1 MPAIKNEKYYLR
13 KTKMKKIKLTLF
25 IVVLGLLLVSCERDI
40 TEPVISSNPGK
51 PSVADLSFTLPFT
64 MTNTDS
70 LMTFSW
76 AAADFG
82 FASSTSYALQL
93 SSKSDFSSNV
103 ATLFTTQ
110 KLKGTVKV
118 GDVNALILSW
128 NFAIG
133 TPVTVYYRISTTV
146 SPSVAT
152 VYSET
157 KSKSLTPFDA
167 VINYPMVY
175 VPGAYQGWSPGAD
188 NGRLYSYGFN
198 SQYAGIIRIKDGTN
212 AASSFK
218 ITVNPN
224 WNGPN
229 YGGTLTKTG
238 NNYAGTL
245 DPNGGDYSVSAG
257 TYAIAVDVNAKTITL
272 TKTDDWGIIGS
283 SVPPYDWSKDVDMF
297 YNGQRKMWEITAGF
311 KAGVYKFRAN
321 DDWGTNYGSNAADG
335 NLQSGGKDI
344 PLAADGNYTIRFDP
358 VKLTYTVKKN

>member
-1 MPAIKNEKYYLR
+1 
-13 KTKMKKIKLTLF
+13 MKKIKLTLF
-25 IVVLGLLLVSCERDI
+25 IAVLGLLFVSCDRDI

-64 MTNTDS
+64 MTNADS

-82 FASSTSYALQL
+82 FASSTSYAVQL

-110 KLKGTVKV
+110 KLKGTAKV
-118 GDVNALILSW
+118 GDINALILSW

-133 TPVTVYYRISTTV
+133 TPVTVYYRISTAV

-157 KSKSLTPFDA
+157 KSKSLTPYDA

-175 VPGAYQGWSPGAD
+175 VPGAYQGWSPDKEPGKD
-188 NGRLYSYGFN
+188 GTGRLYSYGFN

-218 ITVNPN
+218 ITSAPDWSHTN
-224 WNGPN
+224 W
-229 YGGTLTKTG
+229 GGTLTKTG

-245 DPNGGDYSVSAG
+245 DPNGGDFSVSAG

-283 SVPPYDWSKDVDMF
+283 ATPKGWDADTDMF
-297 YNGQRKMWEITAGF
+297 YNGQRKMWEITANF
-311 KAGVYKFRAN
+311 VAGAFKFRAN
-321 DDWGTNYGSNAADG
+321 DAWDLNYGDTGADG
-335 NLQSGGKDI
+335 TLNAGGTDI
-344 PLAADGNYTIRFDP
+344 SMATAGNYTIRFSLE
-358 VKLTYTVKKN
+358 KLTYTIKKN